1 MKSEILFLPLART
14 TFSMADA
21 ENNFKKSCDMLDRLP
36 EHICRPQELLNSPGM
51 LSDFMDTVD
60 NPGLVIYQCATFI
73 GGDFVSEITR
83 RFHCPVVVWSLREP
97 NIDGGRLRLNSLTGA
112 FSACNSLFMQGNDY
126 RFVFGNPD
134 EPAVEIKFRQIL
146 SALSLMKKMRNLVVG
161 VIGAQPPGFGF
172 GDIDEAI
179 VAGKLGV
186 RIIRSEAASIIKR
199 AKSYAP
205 EAITGELAELKTRT
219 NGWESMPAEN
229 LDKYAR
235 LRKSYQEFAVQ
246 NGVKSIASRCWPD
259 FFTEYGVPV
268 CAVLSL
274 LNDAGIAASCETDV
288 GGAIS
293 MYIASELTGNAAY
306 FGDPV
311 AVDEKCGAIVFWHCG
326 AGATSLARTGGGA
339 SLGVHPN
346 RKIGPT
352 MEFGLKQGPVTI
364 LRLGKDKNGLRMM
377 TMRGQA
383 LDEPQ
388 KFCGTSLTVRPLSGS
403 SAAKIAELVY
413 DGWEPHFVAAYGE
426 ISEEVKLMCDFL
438 GMEHKEY

>member
-1 MKSEILFLPLART
+1 MKSKILFLPLART
-14 TFSMADA
+14 TFSIADA
-21 ENNFKKSCDMLDRLP
+21 ENNFRRSCNLLNRFFDD
-36 EHICRPQELLNSPGM
+36 ICYPQELLTSPEM
-51 LSDFMDTVD
+51 LSVFMDTVD

-73 GGDFVSEITR
+73 GSDFVSEITR

-97 NIDGGRLRLNSLTGA
+97 AIDGGRLRLNSLTGA
-112 FSACNSLFMQGNDY
+112 FSACNSLFMQGYNY
-126 RFVFGNPD
+126 RFVLGNPD
-134 EPAVEIKFRQIL
+134 ESAVEVKFRQMMF
-146 SALSLMKKMRNLVVG
+146 AFSLTKKMSDLVIGVVG
-161 VIGAQPPGFGF
+161 SQPAGFGF
-172 GDIDEAI
+172 GDVDEALL
-179 VAGKLGV
+179 AGKLGV
-186 RIIRSEAASIIKR
+186 RIVRTEAANIIKQ
-199 AKSYAP
+199 AKSYAS
-205 EAITGELAELKTRT
+205 EAITGELAELKART
-219 NGWESMPAEN
+219 KGWESIPAEN

-274 LNDAGIAASCETDV
+274 LNDAGIAASCETDI

-293 MYIASELTGNAAY
+293 MYIASELTAGAAY

-311 AVDEKCGAIVFWHCG
+311 AIDERCGGIVFWHCG
-326 AGATSLARTGGGA
+326 AGATSLARTAEGA
-339 SLGVHPN
+339 FLGVHPN
-346 RKIGPT
+346 RRIGPT
-352 MEFGLKQGPVTI
+352 MEFGLKQGAVTI

-403 SAAKIAELVY
+403 PAAKIAELVR

-426 ISEEVKLMCDFL
+426 ITEEVRMMCNFW
-438 GMEHKEY
+438 GIEHKEY